1 MCVTER
7 RNISQE
13 RYSIREVPVKRGAC
27 EERCL
32 RREMLLRVRDR
43 ECVEVKGCA
52 EIRGAQGV

>member
-32 RREMLLRVRDR
+32 RREVSAKRDASESERQRVCRSKR
-43 ECVEVKGCA
+43 LC
-52 EIRGAQGV
+52 